1 MQVHHTYGRVRAP
14 RTSQELLLTRDIAS
28 VLHPASICSQQAQV
42 VGDTAHIRLVRA
54 APRHGIGTCNNPLAL
69 GSPPLIRNSDIL
81 LAFDAT
87 GGTLAIQLYASVL
100 FTGTRMDT
108 VSSDPNFLAIL
119 ATHPVHSC
127 RYPSTN

>member
-1 MQVHHTYGRVRAP
+1 M
-14 RTSQELLLTRDIAS
+14 
-28 VLHPASICSQQAQV
+28 
-42 VGDTAHIRLVRA
+42 VGDTAHIRLVRT

-69 GSPPLIRNSDIL
+69 GPLPLTLDSDIL

-87 GGTLAIQLYASVL
+87 GGTFAIQLYVSVL

-127 RYPSTN
+127 RYPRVPIDGSS